1 MKGLANLGN
10 TCYLNSVLQI
20 LFNTG
25 AFGKPVGIVDHQSS
39 DPMHKMVS
47 RLYRLM
53 SDYHDPTCS
62 SLDDSLRAFF
72 SQFQICHSQFGY
84 GQHDQ
89 HEYLTFLLRTV
100 HDTVNVPSRLTICGD
115 RTPTS
120 YADRLE
126 LDSIKS
132 LRMEGM
138 SLSTG
143 NLDTRDTLCYNSVVV
158 EMFTG
163 QYRSQTQCQNTDCK
177 YISDRFEC
185 FRCCELPIGN
195 QDRTSVTISDVLTEF
210 VSVTQLDDGYECD
223 RCGQRTRSKRRCTF
237 WRLPEV
243 LIFNLKRI
251 MHNGHHPSRDDRQ
264 VDATQVLDM
273 SAYLTAPRPESS
285 KYELYATGNHHG
297 TDGGGHCYAQIR
309 TPDGWCTANDDRLIS
324 GLLPD
329 VRHSYLLFY
338 RRSR

>member
-1 MKGLANLGN
+1 MGKLRLAD
-10 TCYLNSVLQI
+10 T
-20 LFNTG
+20 
-25 AFGKPVGIVDHQSS
+25 

-47 RLYRLM
+47 DFYQLM
-53 SDYHDPTCS
+53 SDYHD
-62 SLDDSLRAFF
+62 DDSSGETLTDSLKAFIH
-72 SQFQICHSQFGY
+72 QFQICHRQFGY

-89 HEYLTFLLRTV
+89 HEYLTFLLRTI
-100 HDTVNVPSRLTICGD
+100 HDTINSPSNMTIY
-115 RTPTS
+115 PHAEQLP
-120 YADRLE
+120 YADQLE

-143 NLDTRDTLCYNSVVV
+143 NLDPEGKLCYNSVVV

-163 QYRSQTQCQNTDCK
+163 QYRSQTQCQNPDCR

-195 QDRTSVTISDVLTEF
+195 RGRPTVSIGDILTEF

-223 RCGQRTRSKRRCTF
+223 RCKQKTRSKRRCTF

-251 MHNGHHPSRDDRQ
+251 NHDGRRLSRDSRE
-264 VDATQVLDM
+264 VDADQELDM

-285 KYELYATGNHHG
+285 RYELYATGNHLG
-297 TDGGGHCYAQIR
+297 TDRGGHCYAQIR
-309 TPDGWCTANDDRLIS
+309 TPDGWCTANDDRLIT
-324 GLLPD
+324 GLQPD
-329 VRHSYLLFY
+329 ARHSYLLFY
-338 RRSR
+338 RRI